1 MSYSHSR
8 IGHYFF
14 SYLLTREVDLF
25 EVLVIMAQMWPF
37 INFFSYKPIK
47 VTLDFILNC
56 LKKVVGGATT
66 QEKLKTNAKT
76 LISSIWI
83 CPQRPQG
90 WQRKPQDPLN
100 MPFKV
105 WCANIALKLKNI
117 QKTLRKQGF
126 LTCFFQFWRFFEVCT
141 NWTKY

>member
-1 MSYSHSR
+1 MLGLMTMMSILGTAAHSR

-56 LKKVVGGATT
+56 LEKVVGGATT

-90 WQRKPQDPLN
+90 
-100 MPFKV
+100 
-105 WCANIALKLKNI
+105 
-117 QKTLRKQGF
+117 
-126 LTCFFQFWRFFEVCT
+126 
-141 NWTKY
+141 